1 MGPRY
6 ADILR
11 GTQVDALAPP
21 ARALAATEDVR
32 ARFYERRARSEGA

>member
-11 GTQVDALAPP
+11 GAQVDALAAP
-21 ARALAATEDVR
+21 AGALAATEDVR
-32 ARFYERRARSEGA
+32 ARFYEHRARREAA